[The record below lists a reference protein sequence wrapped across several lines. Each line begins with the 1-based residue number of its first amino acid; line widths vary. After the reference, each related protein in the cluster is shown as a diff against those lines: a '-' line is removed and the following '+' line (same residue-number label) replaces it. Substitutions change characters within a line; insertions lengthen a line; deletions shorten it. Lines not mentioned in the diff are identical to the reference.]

1 MTRRNLGGRLLR
13 ATSTG
18 KYERVFRTSPE
29 AQPSC
34 SGYTLCPLSEPASD
48 YSVANSPEVDF
59 ALVLARTID
68 AIKNDPSLLR
78 NTVYE
83 LARTKLAMFAWEQNP
98 RMTVLELRRMMR
110 SFETAI
116 EHVESHAS
124 RQDKLLPLP
133 GTVDF
138 VAPARLVNGQR
149 DRGHPVFIV
158 DQRVA
163 ASEIADFR
171 NSSNYSHGVS
181 RARKRGWNWPRA
193 AVVLRAAFVSIVI
206 MAAFV
211 IGGRYVASDSHTPA
225 LVSASAGAIP
235 KSNSQIAKLVPQTQ
249 SPSERQL
256 PDLPLPDAYGVYAVD
271 NGKLHELEA
280 LPGRVP
286 DPRVFMST
294 PVKTPSRTM
303 LPDGRL
309 SFIVFRRDLTTSAP
323 DRVAVRVIAKVM
335 RGMTF
340 NSAAGA
346 SLAKL
351 DDQWAIRGTSYDLR
365 VAPVKENSEMLL
377 LRPENPD
384 FVFPAGRYGLVLKG
398 QAFDFSVAGPITEAV
413 QCLEHVAA
421 ANGRFYSE
429 CRSP

>member
-1 MTRRNLGGRLLR
+1 MRES
-13 ATSTG
+13 STG
-18 KYERVFRTSPE
+18 KYELGLRTPPE
-29 AQPSC
+29 AQSS
-34 SGYTLCPLSEPASD
+34 SGYTRCPLIEPASD
-48 YSVANSPEVDF
+48 ISRTNRVDHSVANSPEVDF

-68 AIKNDPSLLR
+68 SIMNDPSLLR

-83 LARTKLAMFAWEQNP
+83 LARTRLAMFAWEQNP

-116 EHVESHAS
+116 EYVESHAS
-124 RQDKLLPLP
+124 RQDELLPLP
-133 GTVDF
+133 GTADF
-138 VAPARLVNGQR
+138 VTPAHLVNSQR
-149 DRGHPVFIV
+149 DRGHPVFV
-158 DQRVA
+158 LDQRVN
-163 ASEIADFR
+163 ASEIVDFR
-171 NSSNYSHGVS
+171 NSSSYSHGVS

-193 AVVLRAAFVSIVI
+193 AVVLRAGFVSIVI

-211 IGGRYVASDSHTPA
+211 IGGKYVASDSHAPA
-225 LVSASAGAIP
+225 LVHASTGVIP
-235 KSNSQIAKLVPQTQ
+235 KSDSQIAKLVPQAQ
-249 SPSERQL
+249 SPSKRQL
-256 PDLPLPDAYGVYAVD
+256 PDLPIPDAYGVYAVD
-271 NGKLHELEA
+271 NGELNELEA

-294 PVKTPSRTM
+294 PVKTPSRTT

-340 NSAAGA
+340 ESAAGA
-346 SLAKL
+346 SVTKL

-365 VAPVKENSEMLL
+365 VTPLKENPEMLL

-398 QAFDFSVAGPITEAV
+398 QAFDFSVAGPITEPV

-421 ANGRFYSE
+421 ANGSFYSE

>member
-1 MTRRNLGGRLLR
+1 
-13 ATSTG
+13 
-18 KYERVFRTSPE
+18 
-29 AQPSC
+29 
-34 SGYTLCPLSEPASD
+34 
-48 YSVANSPEVDF
+48 VANSPEIDF

-68 AIKNDPSLLR
+68 AIKNDPSQLR

-116 EHVESHAS
+116 EYVESHAS
-124 RQDKLLPLP
+124 RQDELLPLP
-133 GTVDF
+133 GTTDF
-138 VAPARLVNGQR
+138 VAPAHLVNR
-149 DRGHPVFIV
+149 NRGDPVFIL
-158 DQRVA
+158 DQRVD
-163 ASEIADFR
+163 ASEIVDFP
-171 NSSNYSHGVS
+171 NSSGYSHSVS
-181 RARKRGWNWPRA
+181 RAPKRGWNWPRV
-193 AVVLRAAFVSIVI
+193 AVFLRAGFVSIVI

-211 IGGRYVASDSHTPA
+211 IGGKYVASDSHTPA
-225 LVSASAGAIP
+225 LVHASTGVMP
-235 KSNSQIAKLVPQTQ
+235 KSDSQHAKLVPQAQ

-256 PDLPLPDAYGVYAVD
+256 ADLPLPDAYGVYAVD

-286 DPRVFMST
+286 DPRVFVST

-323 DRVAVRVIAKVM
+323 DRVAVRVIAKVI
-335 RGMTF
+335 RGITF
-340 NSAAGA
+340 ESAAGA
-346 SLAKL
+346 SITKL
-351 DDQWAIRGTSYDLR
+351 DDQWAIRGTSYELR

-398 QAFDFSVAGPITEAV
+398 QAFDFSVAGPITEPV

-421 ANGRFYSE
+421 ANGSFYSE

>member
-1 MTRRNLGGRLLR
+1 MRQTG
-13 ATSTG
+13 TG
-18 KYERVFRTSPE
+18 KYERGFRTSPE
-29 AQPSC
+29 TQPSC
-34 SGYTLCPLSEPASD
+34 SGYTRCPLSEPASD
-48 YSVANSPEVDF
+48 ISRTNRVDYSVANSPEIDF

-68 AIKNDPSLLR
+68 SIKNDPSQLR

-116 EHVESHAS
+116 EYVESHAS
-124 RQDKLLPLP
+124 RQDELLPLP
-133 GTVDF
+133 GTADF
-138 VAPARLVNGQR
+138 VTPAPFVNSQI
-149 DRGHPVFIV
+149 DRGDSVLIV
-158 DQRVA
+158 DQRV
-163 ASEIADFR
+163 D
-171 NSSNYSHGVS
+171 GVS
-181 RARKRGWNWPRA
+181 RARKRGWNWPRV
-193 AVVLRAAFVSIVI
+193 AVVLRAGFISTVI

-211 IGGRYVASDSHTPA
+211 IGGKYVASDSHTPA
-225 LVSASAGAIP
+225 LVHASTGVMP
-235 KSNSQIAKLVPQTQ
+235 KSDSQHAKLVPQAQ

-256 PDLPLPDAYGVYAVD
+256 PDFPFPDAYGVYAVD
-271 NGKLHELEA
+271 NGKLYELEA
-280 LPGRVP
+280 LPGQVP

-309 SFIVFRRDLTTSAP
+309 SFIVFRRDLGTSAP
-323 DRVAVRVIAKVM
+323 DRVAVRVIAKVI

-340 NSAAGA
+340 ESAAGA
-346 SLAKL
+346 SITKL
-351 DDQWAIRGTSYDLR
+351 DDQWAIRGTSYNLR

-398 QAFDFSVAGPITEAV
+398 QAFDFSVAGPITEPV

-421 ANGRFYSE
+421 ANGSFYSE

>member
-1 MTRRNLGGRLLR
+1 MRE
-13 ATSTG
+13 TSTG

-34 SGYTLCPLSEPASD
+34 LGYTICPLSEPASDISRTNRAD

-124 RQDKLLPLP
+124 RQDELLPLP

-138 VAPARLVNGQR
+138 VAPAHLVNR
-149 DRGHPVFIV
+149 NRGDPVFIL
-158 DQRVA
+158 DQRVH
-163 ASEIADFR
+163 ASEIVDFP
-171 NSSNYSHGVS
+171 NSSSYSHGVS
-181 RARKRGWNWPRA
+181 RARKRGWNWPQA
-193 AVVLRAAFVSIVI
+193 AVVLRAGFVSIVI

-211 IGGRYVASDSHTPA
+211 IGGKYVASDSHTPA
-225 LVSASAGAIP
+225 LVPAITGAIP
-235 KSNSQIAKLVPQTQ
+235 KSDSQIAKLVPQAQ

-340 NSAAGA
+340 DSAAGA
-346 SLAKL
+346 GLTKL

-398 QAFDFSVAGPITEAV
+398 QAFDFSVAGPITEPV

-421 ANGRFYSE
+421 ANGSFYSE